1 MATPHDR
8 FHPYRNSDRPSTSTS
23 RNVHEP
29 GIIHPPLNAP
39 IAPAP
44 VPVQRPA
51 AATPP
56 HPLQISLDRIIGG
69 VSDISHT
76 VTTMQLEQQRM
87 AGQLNELLQSSF
99 SIEKSGYKVWSKVI
113 IS

>member
-1 MATPHDR
+1 MIVFILTGILID
-8 FHPYRNSDRPSTSTS
+8 PSTSTS

-39 IAPAP
+39 IAPTP

-69 VSDISHT
+69 LNDISHT